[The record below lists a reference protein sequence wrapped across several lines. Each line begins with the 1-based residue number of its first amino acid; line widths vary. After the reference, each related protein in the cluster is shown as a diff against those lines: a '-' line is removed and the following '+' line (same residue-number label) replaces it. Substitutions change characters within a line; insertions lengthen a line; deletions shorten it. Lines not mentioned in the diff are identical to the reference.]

1 VEDVLIG
8 GLLLA
13 SAVGLF
19 AEVVLAAILL
29 SAAAWA
35 VVAVLAIVA
44 LCLYAW
50 RLSDAIVRDD
60 WAFVADLLL
69 VPLVAGFL
77 ATVLS
82 VSQINLWHMNAVSSP
97 SPAIIAVVV
106 FSVWVAPF
114 LGLYCLLYT
123 ERWTRLWAYPLCF
136 MATYVFMYLVINWDA
151 VSAR

>member
-1 VEDVLIG
+1 MLIG

-60 WAFVADLLL
+60 WAFVTDLLL
-69 VPLVAGFL
+69 VPLVAGGL
-77 ATVLS
+77 ATYLS
-82 VSQINLWHMNAVSSP
+82 AIQWNVWNMNAQSSP
-97 SPAIIAVVV
+97 PPPIIAVVV

-123 ERWTRLWAYPLCF
+123 QRKMRLWAYPLCF
-136 MATYVFMYLVINWDA
+136 MATYVLMYLVINWKT